1 MDTAYSFEYYT
12 IFNYNLLYRMDKKK
26 CAIWHLTS
34 MLSKIQTCIIRWHR
48 QDPSVPFRSVYHY
61 EQWISPDKRQ
71 TLQQLL
77 NRIGI
82 SNSLTLKND
91 INFLIAELGGRESG
105 NPVFQHSMP
114 DFEAVK
120 RMLDDA
126 GVVDNRVRELIE
138 FYGRIYFQYLQYGIG
153 SI

>member
-1 MDTAYSFEYYT
+1 MDTDYSFDYNT
-12 IFNYNLLYRMDKKK
+12 IFNYHLYYGMDKTK

-34 MLSKIQTCIIRWHR
+34 MLSQIQTCIISWHR
-48 QDPSVPFRSVYHY
+48 QDSSVPFSSVYNY

-91 INFLIAELGGRESG
+91 IKFLIAELGGRKSG
-105 NPVFQHSMP
+105 NPVFEDSMP